1 MNKNLWSVSYVL
13 VTSSSAFLV
22 MTLLY
27 VFVDVL
33 SWWSGAPLR
42 YAGKGWK
49 LATQFDNWWSVS
61 RLPHLWK
68 LRAVVPVSWYYARPN
83 LKWPRFAIKKKR
95 FILTT
100 PSFADFVDIIFPIV
114 GMNAI
119 LLYVG
124 HVLAK
129 PMLPF
134 TWSPLSPTHGAHYA
148 MNVTSVIIWIM
159 VAWILYRFKVFLT
172 L

>member
-13 VTSSSAFLV
+13 VTSSSAFFV

-42 YAGKGWK
+42 YAGKGWI
-49 LATQFDNWWSVS
+49 LATQFDNW
-61 RLPHLWK
+61 LLHLWK
-68 LRAVVPVSWYYARPN
+68 CASFIALSSTQFEMTPIRYQKNFLSRRLLHLR
-83 LKWPRFAIKKKR
+83 
-95 FILTT
+95 ILLTLFF
-100 PSFADFVDIIFPIV
+100 SIV

-148 MNVTSVIIWIM
+148 MNITSVIIWII